1 MKQDTLKG
9 VSCFFYIF
17 VVYDCKINTYMKR
30 LLKIALLLFVAACT
44 APAPEPAL
52 TLDGDSN
59 YPVATEGGTVTV
71 NFTTNQD
78 DWGFDTGGA
87 SWLSASKGMNSLT
100 LTAAANE
107 ETTPRSAKIRIFA
120 PATGS
125 PQAAVTVT
133 VSQPGFVFIPTLS
146 LDCGNELT
154 LSAEKQDYPITI
166 LTNMSSW
173 EYEQEGTWLKTSA
186 SGNILTL
193 SADENTKDVD
203 REAHITVYAPSR
215 KIYEMTV
222 HLSILQ
228 KGSDITYELENLSE
242 TETSNS
248 YLVTHNGVFEF
259 NATVRG
265 NGAACEGL
273 KAPAALSPAGA
284 KLVWQTRKDLISSV
298 SLEGENIRF
307 ETTQGTGNALIAAT
321 NASGEIIWSWHIWK
335 PEEEIVGLP
344 VESGVTAM
352 NLNLGALME
361 NPNDVSSYGLLYQW
375 GRKDPLPGSP
385 ILNEGTTYTKNL
397 EVYDIDGNPV
407 KIGSTSM
414 YDTKNNTLAYSIS
427 HPTVCISNNAQYSTS
442 PDWLRPAES
451 NTALWGNPQ
460 GTVREEGQYLNT
472 GTKTFYDP
480 CPVGWRVPDPQTFL
494 HITSSGGFTWATG
507 ETEGEMHWYDLG
519 GETEFAAQDLN
530 GDGWINLLDFQ
541 NGWHLILDRSSGAT
555 SYFPATTRYNGQ
567 YAMFMGSMVGLW
579 GNYWSNAPSLDNDRK
594 DTYRGAALAFGIKE
608 YTGEWSFSVSP
619 VSNGGRADAYAIR
632 CIKD

>member
-1 MKQDTLKG
+1 MKHFLPN
-9 VSCFFYIF
+9 FI
-17 VVYDCKINTYMKR
+17 
-30 LLKIALLLFVAACT
+30 LLLVVAACT
-44 APAPEPAL
+44 APAPEPSL
-52 TLDGDSN
+52 TLEGSDTYSIPAG
-59 YPVATEGGTVTV
+59 GGTVSIS
-71 NFTTNQD
+71 FSTNQD
-78 DWGFDTGGA
+78 DWGFDVGSAT
-87 SWLSASKGMNSLT
+87 WLSGSKGKNNLT
-100 LTAAANE
+100 FTAARNE
-107 ETTPRSAKIRIFA
+107 ETVPRSAKIRIFA
-120 PATGS
+120 PSTGS
-125 PQAAVTVT
+125 PQASAMVT
-133 VSQPGFVFIPTLS
+133 VSQSGSIFVPELS
-146 LDCGNELT
+146 LDCGKELT
-154 LSAEKQDYPITI
+154 LSAEKQNYPITI
-166 LTNMSSW
+166 RTNMPTW
-173 EYEQEGTWLKTSA
+173 EYELEGNWLEASA

-193 SADENTKDVD
+193 SVPENTKDVD

-215 KIYEMTV
+215 KVYEMTASV
-222 HLSILQ
+222 SIIQ

-242 TETSNS
+242 KETSNS
-248 YLVTHNGVFEF
+248 YLITHNGVFEF

-265 NGAACEGL
+265 NGVACEGL
-273 KAPAALSPAGA
+273 KEPAALSPAGA
-284 KLVWQTRKDLISSV
+284 KLVWQTRKGLISSV

-307 ETTQGTGNALIAAT
+307 ETTKGTGNALIAAT
-321 NASGEIIWSWHIWK
+321 NASGDIIWSWHIWK
-335 PEEEIVGLP
+335 PEEEILELP

-451 NTALWGNPQ
+451 NTALWGNPK
-460 GTVREEGQYLNT
+460 GTVREEGVYVNK
-472 GTKTFYDP
+472 GTKTYYDP
-480 CPVGWRVPDPQTFL
+480 CPIGWRVPDPQTFR
-494 HITSSGGFTWATG
+494 HITSSGGFTWASG

-519 GETEFAAQDLN
+519 GEAEFAAQDLN

-541 NGWHLILDRSSGAT
+541 NGWHLILDRTSGTA

-579 GNYWSNAPSLDNDRK
+579 GNYWTNTPSLDNDLK

>member
-1 MKQDTLKG
+1 MKQDTPLR

-30 LLKIALLLFVAACT
+30 ILKIALLLFVAACT

-619 VSNGGRADAYAIR
+619 VSNGARADAYAIR
-632 CIKD
+632 CIKE

>member
-1 MKQDTLKG
+1 MKHFLP
-9 VSCFFYIF
+9 IL
-17 VVYDCKINTYMKR
+17 I
-30 LLKIALLLFVAACT
+30 LLLVVAACT
-44 APAPEPAL
+44 ALAPEPSL
-52 TLDGDSN
+52 TLEGSDTYSIPAG
-59 YPVATEGGTVTV
+59 GGTVSIS
-71 NFTTNQD
+71 FSTNQD
-78 DWGFDTGGA
+78 DWGFDVGSAT
-87 SWLSASKGMNSLT
+87 WLSGNKGNNSLT
-100 LTAAANE
+100 LTAARNE
-107 ETTPRSAKIRIFA
+107 ETVPRSAKVRIFA
-120 PATGS
+120 PSTGS
-125 PQAAVTVT
+125 PQASATVT
-133 VSQPGFVFIPTLS
+133 VSQSGSIFVPELS
-146 LDCGNELT
+146 LDCGKELT
-154 LSAEKQDYPITI
+154 LSAEKQNYPITI
-166 LTNMSSW
+166 RTNMPTW
-173 EYEQEGTWLKTSA
+173 EYELEGNWLEASA

-193 SADENTKDVD
+193 SVPENTKDVD

-215 KIYEMTV
+215 KVYEMTASV
-222 HLSILQ
+222 SIIQ

-242 TETSNS
+242 KETSNS
-248 YLVTHNGVFEF
+248 YLITHNGVFEF

-265 NGAACEGL
+265 NGVACEGL
-273 KAPAALSPAGA
+273 KEPAALSPAGA
-284 KLVWQTRKDLISSV
+284 KLVWQTRKGLISSV

-321 NASGEIIWSWHIWK
+321 NASGDIIWSWHIWK
-335 PEEEIVGLP
+335 PEEDIIELP
-344 VESGVTAM
+344 VESGVKAM
-352 NLNLGALME
+352 NLNLGALLE

-451 NTALWGNPQ
+451 NTALWGNPK
-460 GTVREEGQYLNT
+460 GTVREEGVYVNK
-472 GTKTFYDP
+472 GTKTYYDP
-480 CPVGWRVPDPQTFL
+480 CPIGWRVPDPQTFR
-494 HITSSGGFTWATG
+494 HITSSGGFTWASG

-519 GETEFAAQDLN
+519 GEAEFAAQDLN

-541 NGWHLILDRSSGAT
+541 NGWHLILDRTSGTA

-579 GNYWSNAPSLDNDRK
+579 GNYWTNAPSLDNDLQ